1 MKKRNF
7 RTGKKLNGEHLKQD
21 ENEDLNSMISLAL
34 HNLMLFFVITIAILA
49 VYIICLI
56 CVLGKERALNFLKD
70 TWEWYSKIF
79 LL

>member
-21 ENEDLNSMISLAL
+21 ENEDLNSMLSLVL

-49 VYIICLI
+49 VYLICLF
-56 CVLGKERALNFLKD
+56 CVLGKERALNSLKD